1 MRQFLKIKNLLDNKI
16 MVLEKIKQK
25 KSSDLLTQ
33 LLNKLDYNLAYFFM
47 LKKGGGKMPRR
58 KENPRI
64 ETFNKLIKA
73 GKSNEKDILNLK
85 IEDLKDIT
93 KDKDV
98 QNIIILREYI
108 KNHNTIEYF
117 NYIQTNERKEEN

>member
-1 MRQFLKIKNLLDNKI
+1 
-16 MVLEKIKQK
+16 
-25 KSSDLLTQ
+25 
-33 LLNKLDYNLAYFFM
+33 
-47 LKKGGGKMPRR
+47 MPRK

-73 GKSNEKDILNLK
+73 GKSSEKDILNLK

-93 KDKDV
+93 EDKDI

-108 KNHNTIEYF
+108 KKHNTIEYF
-117 NYIQTNERKEEN
+117 NYTQTKKGEEET

>member
-1 MRQFLKIKNLLDNKI
+1 
-16 MVLEKIKQK
+16 
-25 KSSDLLTQ
+25 
-33 LLNKLDYNLAYFFM
+33 
-47 LKKGGGKMPRR
+47 MPRK

-64 ETFNKLIKA
+64 TTFNKLINA
-73 GKSNEKDILNLK
+73 GKSSEKDILNLK

-93 KDKDV
+93 EDIDI

-117 NYIQTNERKEEN
+117 NYKQTKNREEET

>member
-1 MRQFLKIKNLLDNKI
+1 
-16 MVLEKIKQK
+16 
-25 KSSDLLTQ
+25 
-33 LLNKLDYNLAYFFM
+33 
-47 LKKGGGKMPRR
+47 MPRK

-73 GKSNEKDILNLK
+73 GKSSEKDVLNLK
-85 IEDLKDIT
+85 IEDLKTIT
-93 KDKDV
+93 EDKDI

-117 NYIQTNERKEEN
+117 NYIQTKQGEEET

>member
-1 MRQFLKIKNLLDNKI
+1 
-16 MVLEKIKQK
+16 
-25 KSSDLLTQ
+25 
-33 LLNKLDYNLAYFFM
+33 
-47 LKKGGGKMPRR
+47 MPRR

-64 ETFNKLIKA
+64 ETFNKLIKT

-93 KDKDV
+93 QDKDV

-117 NYIQTNERKEEN
+117 NNLQTNERKEEV